1 MNLEPKRGSG
11 EIDQIDINGGNV
23 MKDHLHKTSKRMASL
38 LLAAVM
44 TVSMF
49 SPVMAEEAV
58 GETAK
63 EAVVETQTEEAAAV
77 QNEEA
82 VAETDEVS
90 EPVSQLQE
98 EIAAEEP
105 EAVAKEADDVV
116 LTAEDI
122 VNGDVAPEVVLENLK
137 ETGVD
142 MAIPESEFTVTR
154 YPARVVI
161 KNNVAKT
168 TDTSKDLYAIILFKD
183 EKKQKKTLYYAERIE
198 TGAEVSLYHMYNEK
212 GEETTLGSED
222 DYTVLL
228 GREYTWEEKTESD
241 PNFGII
247 GWEESDDKDPVPYN
261 IEAQVDL
268 PASDIHQEGS
278 SEWKDGYKEIKM
290 SATVTAN
297 LQVKVT
303 WAPNSK
309 DEKQKTYKKY
319 KLYELIEDPS
329 SETGY
334 RQEQRWPI
342 DNKTKKPA
350 ADPASSKSATLD
362 VALDGDNIMDTSL
375 LYMLECYDAN
385 GKAAEE
391 KYVTPAAPYFLE
403 LQPGYD
409 VKCTQPKSSGSMSY
423 RVQLAKVNKENG
435 GKVTEGFNDDW
446 SIDYRFDEMYS
457 IGDYPVKKKTT
468 EAVQL
473 FYSKSEPEVAT
484 GKAIYGRIKTVAFI
498 NGLVLAS
505 APSNVLNCKNGPDSC
520 YVMDIAGV
528 IYDSADAKSKSNP
541 NENNKKRAQIHWN
554 RFTEKETEE
563 IEWEKVYLHAKD
575 TGTCAKSGM
584 VFFYGLSDESNI
596 KGYDLLRSDKK
607 NGVYKKVKSYQLN
620 ALDLLKLTDED
631 FPDMPVYAMQYNSF
645 APEKEF
651 YYAVRAVSKTGSTPG
666 ARWEGVY
673 NKTTPDVVQHF
684 GFYESENVTIT
695 LDWKHDDCIKQYW
708 VYRSDYPI
716 PDIKQYLDSGAQPHA
731 KVSGG
736 SFKKIKDEEED
747 YAYQYH
753 MFTDKKK
760 VEMDKL
766 YYYFIRP
773 IDDMSKVKDT
783 SYNLEMCSQ
792 VVKAKASAKYTR
804 IKNFTGDNNG
814 IRNIKMS
821 FNQAKGLTSYRI
833 FRLKVPASETA
844 LRYEWQP
851 NIFDEWNEKAGETYD
866 QFEERIDAW
875 KLDDWKTFF
884 AKYGEGGGWQLVD
897 IVPGD
902 GKSTGKKTFEDTTV
916 EVGSYYYYLIQG
928 AKESSSFIFSYT
940 KQIRNQ
946 PMPVTGLDGT
956 WTGSNANIKIK
967 WSLSKNDKDY
977 SDYLT
982 YKYSKD
988 NGYSWEETSSTNFVD
1003 KSLKRGKERTY
1014 SVKVVYNDGHGNVVD
1029 SKISK
1034 IKYSLPSRIDVD
1046 TYQEVYVGDT
1056 IDIGGRAVKDNGE
1069 TAAYHEIKYSPMSG
1083 ALEGKGGHYR
1093 ADHAGDAYVTL
1104 SCAGISKDVHVKVK
1118 NR

>member
-1 MNLEPKRGSG
+1 
-11 EIDQIDINGGNV
+11 

-63 EAVVETQTEEAAAV
+63 EAVVEIQTEEAAVV

-82 VAETDEVS
+82 VAEPGTVSGPATQLQDEKADEV
-90 EPVSQLQE
+90 
-98 EIAAEEP
+98 P
-105 EAVAKEADDVV
+105 EAVAEEDGVV
-116 LTAEDI
+116 LATEDI

-247 GWEESDDKDPVPYN
+247 GWEESDDKDLVPYN

-319 KLYELIEDPS
+319 KLYEMIEDSS

-334 RQEQRWPI
+334 RQVQRWPL
-342 DNKTKKPA
+342 DKSKQPA
-350 ADPASSKSATLD
+350 TDPASSKAATLD
-362 VALDGDNIMDTSL
+362 VALDGDNILDTSM
-375 LYMLECYDAN
+375 LYMLECYDAA
-385 GKAAEE
+385 GTVVD
-391 KYVTPAAPYFLE
+391 KYISPVAPYFLE
-403 LQPGYD
+403 MQPGYD
-409 VKCTQPKSSGSMSY
+409 IKCTQPKSSSSMAY
-423 RVQLAKVNKENG
+423 RVQIAKVNKENG

-446 SIDYRFDEMYS
+446 SSDYSFDDMYS

-468 EAVQL
+468 KAVQV
-473 FYSKSEPEVAT
+473 FYTKNEPEIAT
-484 GKAIYGRIKTVAFI
+484 GKAAFGRIRTVAFV
-498 NGLVLAS
+498 NGLVAVS
-505 APSNVLNCKNGPDSC
+505 APSNVINCKNGPELC
-520 YVMDIAGV
+520 YVVDIAGV
-528 IYDSADAKSKSNP
+528 IYDSNDAKKNSNTM
-541 NENNKKRAQIHWN
+541 NKQRADIHWKRIN
-554 RFTEKETEE
+554 EKDPGEF
-563 IEWEKVYLHAKD
+563 EWEKVYLHVKD
-575 TGTCAKSGM
+575 TGTCVKSGM
-584 VFFYGLSDESNI
+584 VFFYGLSDEKDI

-607 NGVYKKVKSYQLN
+607 NGVYKKIKTYQLN
-620 ALDLLKLTDED
+620 AIDLLKITDED
-631 FPDMPVYAMQYNSF
+631 FPDTPVYAMQYNSF

-673 NKTTPDVVQHF
+673 NKTTADTVQHF
-684 GFYESENVTIT
+684 GFYEADPTMIALE
-695 LDWKHDDCIKQYW
+695 WKHDDCVKQYW
-708 VYRSDYPI
+708 VYRSETPI
-716 PDIKQYLDSGAQPHA
+716 EDIEQYLNKGPKPYA

-747 YAYQYH
+747 YVYQYH
-753 MFTDKKK
+753 LYTDKK
-760 VEMDKL
+760 VVTDKL

-773 IDDMSKVKDT
+773 ICDT
-783 SYNLEMCSQ
+783 KRVNDPSYNRELCSQ
-792 VVKAKASAKYTR
+792 VVRAKATAKYSKV
-804 IKNFTGDNNG
+804 KNFTGANNG
-814 IRNIKMS
+814 IKNIKMS
-821 FNQAKGLTSYRI
+821 FSQTKGLTDYRI
-833 FRLKVPASETA
+833 FRLKVPASEKT
-844 LRYEWQP
+844 LRDAWQP
-851 NIFDEWNEKAGETYD
+851 NIFDEWDESKETYEE
-866 QFEERIDAW
+866 FEDRIDGW
-875 KLDDWKTFF
+875 KLDKWKEFF
-884 AKYGEGGGWQLVD
+884 AKYGEGGGWQYVTT
-897 IVPGD
+897 VTGD
-902 GKSTGKKTFEDTTV
+902 GKSTGKKTYEDTTV

-928 AKESSSFIFSYT
+928 AKDSSSFLFSYT
-940 KQIRNQ
+940 KQIMNQ
-946 PMPVTGLDGT
+946 PMPVAGLKGD
-956 WTGSNANIKIK
+956 WTGSKADIKISWGLNGK
-967 WSLSKNDKDY
+967 DKPY
-977 SDYLT
+977 KDYLT
-982 YKYSKD
+982 YMVSKD
-988 NGYSWEETSSTNFVD
+988 NDYSWEETLSASFVD
-1003 KSLKRGKERTY
+1003 KTLKRGKQRSY
-1014 SVKVVYNDGHGNVVD
+1014 YVKVVYNDGHGDVE
-1029 SKISK
+1029 SKVAK
-1034 IKYSLPSRIDVD
+1034 INYSLPSRIEVD
-1046 TYQEVYVGDT
+1046 DYREIYVGDT
-1056 IDIGGRAVKDNGE
+1056 IDIGGRAVRDNGD
-1069 TAAYHEIKYSPMSG
+1069 TAGYHDISYSKKDG
-1083 ALEGKGGHYR
+1083 VLEGENGKYTGRY
-1093 ADHAGDAYVTL
+1093 AGDAWVTL
-1104 SCAGISKDVHVKVK
+1104 RCAGISREVHVKVK
-1118 NR
+1118 NRQ